1 MHAKVRVMGKFLG
14 EGVTLHRGRERESLG
29 EARRDRDGRD
39 GGGGWGG
46 GGRVKAQ
53 RRTPGVQGNSVSVS
67 FFSFRE
73 LQFKD
78 FIYLFPL
85 IWTYGEEGKEED

>member
-39 GGGGWGG
+39 RGGGGGG
-46 GGRVKAQ
+46 GQSKGPEKDPRSA
-53 RRTPGVQGNSVSVS
+53 GE
-67 FFSFRE
+67 FS
-73 LQFKD
+73 LC
-78 FIYLFPL
+78 IVL
-85 IWTYGEEGKEED
+85 